1 MKIVSLE
8 RLQKL
13 VTILSDGKFHSGE
26 KLAGILG
33 VSRTA
38 IWKLTNK
45 LENWGVELFSVRGKG
60 YKIPNGLSLID
71 SQYVEEEIRRRS
83 ELFTTVKVLSTV
95 DSTSSY
101 VTRNKPKGIGE
112 GGQIVISEHQ
122 TEGRGRNGKTWASP
136 FGTNLYFSIGINL
149 PMGLNALG
157 GLSLAIGIGLT
168 RLLNQHTNQEIKLK
182 WPNDLLVGGRKM
194 AGILLEA
201 SGNGD
206 GNENGNRNVSGS
218 NLEHSY
224 VNIGVGVNWKMPAKT
239 IEIQQP
245 WANLSEILN
254 KEIGRSRLLV
264 NMLIALDEVLSTYVD
279 QGFEPFRSHW
289 IENSAYFGRQVTLSS
304 RNGSISGIEAGVDC
318 NGALKLKTNV
328 GEKVFYSGE
337 VSLRA
342 TPKTT

>member
-157 GLSLAIGIGLT
+157 GLSLAIG
-168 RLLNQHTNQEIKLK
+168 Q
-182 WPNDLLVGGRKM
+182 
-194 AGILLEA
+194 
-201 SGNGD
+201 
-206 GNENGNRNVSGS
+206 
-218 NLEHSY
+218 
-224 VNIGVGVNWKMPAKT
+224 
-239 IEIQQP
+239 
-245 WANLSEILN
+245 
-254 KEIGRSRLLV
+254 
-264 NMLIALDEVLSTYVD
+264 
-279 QGFEPFRSHW
+279 
-289 IENSAYFGRQVTLSS
+289 S
-304 RNGSISGIEAGVDC
+304 RN
-318 NGALKLKTNV
+318 
-328 GEKVFYSGE
+328 
-337 VSLRA
+337 
-342 TPKTT
+342 